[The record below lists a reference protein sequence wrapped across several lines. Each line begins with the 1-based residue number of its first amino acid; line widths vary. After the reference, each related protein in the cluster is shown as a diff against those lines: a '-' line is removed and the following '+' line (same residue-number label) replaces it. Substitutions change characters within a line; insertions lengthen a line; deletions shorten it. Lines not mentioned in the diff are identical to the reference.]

1 MEIGLNC
8 QRSRKEERRGY
19 SARDMRDLFISWA
32 AQEGG
37 GGGLFFAQ
45 TCFYKKQKNKRK
57 KKEEKNSAINP
68 FIA

>member
-1 MEIGLNC
+1 
-8 QRSRKEERRGY
+8 
-19 SARDMRDLFISWA
+19 MRDLLISWA

-37 GGGLFFAQ
+37 ELFFAQ